1 MRKPPEISPQ
11 NVTPQTQD
19 DIITQVREYKLIT
32 PLYGGGVIAGE
43 GDPVTLIRG
52 TEIRGLLR
60 FWWRACR
67 GGNYKTVEE
76 MKKAEDKFWGAANK
90 KPDENKGAN
99 EKNEETFLQEKSKGT
114 VQLVVK
120 QQQDDVPS
128 TPYSPGIAPLYAAF
142 PLQENRRENRPLKNV
157 YKDVSFTL
165 TISFPKDFK
174 QEVEAALWAWETFGG
189 IGARTRRG
197 FGALRCISI
206 KENEES
212 VPVNLPEASEKDV
225 KEWLDTNLETHVSEG
240 SWPRNI
246 PHLSKKIEEGKNC
259 KLIFRQEKYN
269 EKADDLWYDL
279 IEALKRFRQAR
290 YASTRSNAKNP
301 GRSMWSEPSTIR
313 DSDYTHQSYLYHRKS
328 IPDPPIKKF
337 PRAAF
342 GLPIIFQFKDS
353 NKEKPPRPNDPESDP
368 RKTVLE
374 LKEYERFASPL
385 ILKPLAC
392 QDNDTVGLAIILAGT
407 SLDSQQLV
415 LKTQE
420 GKQDQWNVEAFLV
433 SDETLELRDEKGKK
447 IKLDSKTD
455 VLQAFIK
462 YL

>member
-11 NVTPQTQD
+11 NVTRQKQD

-32 PLYGGGVIAGE
+32 PLFGGGITAGE

-67 GGNYKTVEE
+67 GGNYQTLEE
-76 MKKAEDKFWGAANK
+76 MKKAEDKIWGAANK
-90 KPDENKGAN
+90 KAAENKDAN
-99 EKNEETFLQEKSKGT
+99 KKKEETSSQ
-114 VQLVVK
+114 VQTERAVQIAVEEQGEVL
-120 QQQDDVPS
+120 P
-128 TPYSPGIAPLYAAF
+128 TPYSPNIVPPYAAF
-142 PLQENRRENRPLKNV
+142 PLQENRRENRPRKNV
-157 YKDVSFTL
+157 YMHVSFTL
-165 TISFPKDFK
+165 TISFPNDFK

-189 IGARTRRG
+189 LGARTRRG

-206 KENEES
+206 KENEKS
-212 VPVNLPEASEKDV
+212 VPVNLPEAKEQEV
-225 KEWLDTNLETHVSEG
+225 KKWLDTNLETNVSKG
-240 SWPRNI
+240 PWTVNI
-246 PHLSKKIEEGKNC
+246 PHLPMSFKRGENFKLLLIEEN
-259 KLIFRQEKYN
+259 YS
-269 EKADDLWYDL
+269 EKADDIWYDL
-279 IEALKRFRQAR
+279 IEALKRFRQTR
-290 YASTRSNAKNP
+290 YASAKPNAKNP
-301 GRSMWSEPSTIR
+301 GRSMWPEPSTIR
-313 DSDYTHQSYLYHRKS
+313 DSDYTNQSYPYHRKP
-328 IPDPPIKKF
+328 IPDPPVKKF

-353 NKEKPPRPNDPESDP
+353 NKEKPPRPNDPHSDP

-374 LKEYERFASPL
+374 LKDYERFASPL

-392 QDNDTVGLAIILAGT
+392 QDNDTVGLTIILAGT

-420 GKQDQWNVEAFLV
+420 GKQDQWNVQAFL
-433 SDETLELRDEKGKK
+433 DPNETLELTDENGKK

-455 VLQAFIK
+455 VLRAFIK

>member
-11 NVTPQTQD
+11 KVISQKQE

-32 PLYGGGVIAGE
+32 PLFGGGATAGE
-43 GDPVTLIRG
+43 GDPLTLIRG

-67 GGNYKTVEE
+67 GGNYKTIEE
-76 MKKAEDKFWGAANK
+76 MKKAEDKIWGAANK
-90 KPDENKGAN
+90 KSDEKKNAK
-99 EKNEETFLQEKSKGT
+99 EKKEETFLQEKSQGT

-120 QQQDDVPS
+120 QQQDEAAP
-128 TPYSPGIAPLYAAF
+128 TPYSPDIAPPYAAF

-157 YKDVSFTL
+157 YRDVSFTL

-174 QEVEAALWAWETFGG
+174 QEIEAALWAWETLGG
-189 IGARTRRG
+189 LGARTRRG
-197 FGALRCISI
+197 FGALRCISVQEDE
-206 KENEES
+206 K
-212 VPVNLPEASEKDV
+212 VVAVNLPEASEKGV
-225 KEWLDTNLETHVSEG
+225 KEWLDKKLEIHVSKG

-246 PHLSKKIEEGKNC
+246 PHLSKKIEENNNC
-259 KLIFRQEKYN
+259 KLIFRQGKYN
-269 EKADDLWYDL
+269 EKAEDLWYDL

-290 YASTRSNAKNP
+290 YPSTKPKAKNP
-301 GRSMWSEPSTIR
+301 GRSMWPEPSTIR
-313 DSDYTHQSYLYHRKS
+313 DRSYTNQSYPYHRET
-328 IPDPPIKKF
+328 IPDPPVKKF

-342 GLPIIFQFKDS
+342 GLPIVFQFKDS
-353 NKEKPPRPNDPESDP
+353 NKEKPPRPMDPNSDP

-374 LKEYERFASPL
+374 LKDYERFTSPL

-392 QDNDTVGLAIILAGT
+392 QNNDTVGLAIILEGT
-407 SLDSQQLV
+407 SIGSQQLV

-420 GKQDQWNVEAFLV
+420 GKQEQWNAEAFLGPREIV
-433 SDETLELRDEKGKK
+433 ELTDENGKK
-447 IKLDSKTD
+447 VKLDAKTD

>member
-1 MRKPPEISPQ
+1 MRKPPETSPQ
-11 NVTPQTQD
+11 DVTPQEQD

-32 PLYGGGVIAGE
+32 PLFGGGVTAGE

-76 MKKAEDKFWGAANK
+76 MKKAEDKIWGAANK
-90 KPDENKGAN
+90 KPAENKGAN
-99 EKNEETFLQEKSKGT
+99 EKNEETFLQEKPKGT

-120 QQQDDVPS
+120 PQRDDVPP
-128 TPYSPGIAPLYAAF
+128 TPYSSNIAPLYAAF
-142 PLQENRRENRPLKNV
+142 PLQANRRENRPLKNV
-157 YKDVSFTL
+157 YRDVSFTL
-165 TISFPKDFK
+165 IISFPKAFR

-197 FGALRCISI
+197 FGALRGISI

-212 VPVNLPEASEKDV
+212 VPVNLSDASEKGV
-225 KEWLDTNLETHVSEG
+225 KEWLDTNLETHMSKGPCRV
-240 SWPRNI
+240 NI
-246 PHLSKKIEEGKNC
+246 PHLPMSFKEGENLKLLFIEEN
-259 KLIFRQEKYN
+259 YS

-279 IEALKRFRQAR
+279 IEALKRFRQTR
-290 YASTRSNAKNP
+290 YASTRPNAKNP

-313 DSDYTHQSYLYHRKS
+313 DRDYTHQSYLYHRKP

-374 LKEYERFASPL
+374 LKEHERFASPL

-392 QDNDTVGLAIILAGT
+392 QDNDTVGLAIILEGT
-407 SLDSQQLV
+407 SLGSQQLV

-420 GKQDQWNVEAFLV
+420 GKQDQWNVEAFLA
-433 SDETLELRDEKGKK
+433 SGETLELRDEKGKK

-455 VLQAFIK
+455 ILQAFIK